1 MSDLNWDRLTVLLVE
16 DNQFVAGLLRSTL
29 HAIGFRNMI
38 IESDGSGAIKRLQ
51 QAQSDPV
58 GAGFSNIDLIISDFL
73 MPTVDGALF
82 LRWIRT
88 SSDTFDRFVPFIMLS
103 GAADRDVVQ
112 QCRQAGVTEFLA
124 KPFSV
129 SSVAERI
136 LHVINHPRAYI
147 LAPEYFGPDR
157 RRKVLGVKEER
168 RSYEKSDIEHV
179 YSQSSNKSLRDDVRA
194 IHFHLPNRLR
204 EKLGPNAVNTEVAID
219 PEIIAVAEERI
230 QDMAGDYS
238 DWMSKALDRM
248 STAHAALVVPGG
260 PPGEDDEE
268 GEDEEELTMLGNRRF
283 LGEISRTAHEL
294 RGQGG
299 IFGYPLITSLG
310 RSLFETTKDQQK
322 DVTANRL
329 TLIGAH
335 IDAIRTVFANRIR
348 GEGGEIGRALLKET
362 AAAVQRYA

>member
-51 QAQSDPV
+51 QAQKDPV
-58 GAGFSNIDLIISDFL
+58 GAGFSAIDLIISDFL

-88 SSDTFDRFVPFIMLS
+88 GSESLDRFVPFIMLS

-157 RRKVLGVKEER
+157 RRKVLGIKEER

-179 YSQSSNKSLRDDVRA
+179 YSQSTNKSLRDDVRA

-219 PEIIAVAEERI
+219 PELIAVAEERI

-322 DVTANRL
+322 EVTANRL